1 MINAALFSGGKDSTL
16 AIHKAFSLGIKVD
29 LLITMVPQNP
39 ESYMFHFP
47 NLEFT
52 KLQAEAMGIK
62 QFFAST
68 SGNKEEEL
76 DDLERALRESGAS
89 SIITGAIASEYQAS
103 RVNAIAK
110 KLGIEHIAPL
120 WHMDQMEELEEVA
133 RNFDAIITAVSAE
146 GFTESFLGKK
156 IDNEM
161 VAKIKALGRRYGVNA
176 AFEGGEAETF
186 VLDAP
191 LFKRR
196 IIVKKAEIKWHAN
209 SGIYIIKE
217 AELADKDK

>member
-29 LLITMVPQNP
+29 LLITIVPRNP

-52 KLQAEAMGIK
+52 KLQAEAMGIR
-62 QFFAST
+62 QFFAGT

-76 DDLERALRESGAS
+76 EDLEAAIRKSGAGR
-89 SIITGAIASEYQAS
+89 IITGAIASEYQAS
-103 RVNAIAK
+103 RVNAIAR
-110 KLGIEHIAPL
+110 KLGIEHVAPL
-120 WHMDQMEELEEVA
+120 WHMDQIDELEEVA
-133 RNFDAIITAVSAE
+133 KNFEAIITAVSAE
-146 GFTESFLGKK
+146 GLTESFLGKK
-156 IDNEM
+156 IDAEM
-161 VAKIKALGRRYGVNA
+161 VAKIKALSGKFGINA

-191 LFKRR
+191 LFKKR
-196 IIVKKAEIKWHAN
+196 ITIKNAEIKWHAN
-209 SGIYIIKE
+209 SGVYIIKE
-217 AELADKDK
+217 AELSDKDK